1 MNSLNTISDIL
12 EIYYDNSMLDLLEDL
27 NIITF
32 EDLIDVLM
40 QSTKQE
46 DVLSIFYE
54 AQREVLDFNDN

>member
-1 MNSLNTISDIL
+1 MDSINNIASIL

-54 AQREVLDFNDN
+54 AQREVLDFEG